1 MSRGLKTIVKTML
14 VGALSAA
21 VTPASAAPQESPP
34 AAVTTAYETVPLA
47 HYAVTSTSC
56 GFLPTSSGQRFP
68 GCVHADGVARRRL
81 RLDERV
87 KAAFRGTVTLLL
99 QEGVDSVYIGY
110 GRRAGTEYLTPTV
123 VVSQLPGSGTYEMVV
138 TVKWH
143 DEFTRSE
150 TTYLIPL
157 WVPRRS

>member
-1 MSRGLKTIVKTML
+1 MIVNAMFAA
-14 VGALSAA
+14 ALIAA

-68 GCVHADGVARRRL
+68 GCVHADGAVRRPIRL
-81 RLDERV
+81 HERV
-87 KAAFRGTVTLLL
+87 KAAFGGSVTLLL
-99 QEGVDSVYIGY
+99 PEGVDSVWVGY
-110 GRRAGTEYLTPTV
+110 GRRGGTEYLTQS
-123 VVSQLPGSGTYEMVV
+123 VVSPLPGSGTYDMVV

-157 WVPRRS
+157 WVPRRI